1 MVSVSPL
8 ALPGRG
14 RSKSCYG
21 LRAAPTSQCAVTF
34 PRIQKF
40 LQSCYREIIKTPLL
54 IGNIGEYL
62 VVTTGEYLRKND
74 KFSLRLTKIS
84 FSLNSPRPSELGQIY
99 VEWYTS
105 CKILWLAPPHSVE
118 GVGNCPN
125 STWGA
130 TAVAKRSSPIS
141 KGVSQHFLF
150 LSSTAA
156 NTPEFGCFGSH

>member
-14 RSKSCYG
+14 KSKSCYG
-21 LRAAPTSQCAVTF
+21 LRAALTSQCAVTF

-62 VVTTGEYLRKND
+62 VVNTGEYLRKNH

-105 CKILWLAPPHSVE
+105 CKILWLAPPRSVE
-118 GVGNCPN
+118 GGEKLSKQHLGCHCCCQKKLTHLKRCQP
-125 STWGA
+125 TFYLPIF
-130 TAVAKRSSPIS
+130 RSS
-141 KGVSQHFLF
+141 
-150 LSSTAA
+150 
-156 NTPEFGCFGSH
+156 